1 MTAQIGDQLCVSE
14 NTFAKK
20 HNRQN

>member
-14 NTFAKK
+14 NTLAKK